1 MILIYVLCSFFCFN
15 KIVKYLNA
23 KLHEKVV
30 SLQIIQHLN
39 IKAMKQLLIF
49 ISVFIVTIV
58 SAQSPVK
65 TKVSLSD
72 ETYDLTTFDTI
83 KLVKPDLN
91 GGKPLMQA
99 ISNRKT
105 DRQFDS
111 RNLSL
116 KHLSEILWVA
126 NGINRANGKRAVPSA
141 MGLYPLQ
148 TYAVLANGIY
158 FYNPKKHQ
166 LEPVVKGDY
175 RNLAGKQSFVDTAP
189 LNLLFIAKR
198 KKANDNFELSMM
210 DSGYCGQ
217 NVYLYCASEG
227 LKCVVRTGA
236 KEAELLKVMKLD
248 ESYKFILAQ
257 TVGY

>member
-1 MILIYVLCSFFCFN
+1 
-15 KIVKYLNA
+15 
-23 KLHEKVV
+23 
-30 SLQIIQHLN
+30 
-39 IKAMKQLLIF
+39 MKQLLF
-49 ISVFIVTIV
+49 AISMLVVTFA
-58 SAQSPVK
+58 SSQTTK
-65 TKVSLSD
+65 TKMTNAPM
-72 ETYDLTTFDTI
+72 ELTTFDTI
-83 KLVKPDLN
+83 KLLAPDTL

-99 ISNRKT
+99 ILHRKS
-105 DRQFDS
+105 DRQFDT

-126 NGINRANGKRAVPSA
+126 NGINRTNGKRTVPSA

-158 FYNPKKHQ
+158 FYNPKKQQ

-175 RNLAGKQSFVDTAP
+175 RSLAGKQTFVDNAP
-189 LNLLFIAKR
+189 LNLLFIAKAR
-198 KKANDNFELSMM
+198 NANDNFQMAMM

-227 LKCVVRTGA
+227 LKCVVRAGA
-236 KEAELLKVMKLD
+236 KEVELLKAMNLG
-248 ESYKFILAQ
+248 ENYKFILAQ

>member
-1 MILIYVLCSFFCFN
+1 MK
-15 KIVKYLNA
+15 KI
-23 KLHEKVV
+23 
-30 SLQIIQHLN
+30 
-39 IKAMKQLLIF
+39 IF
-49 ISVFIVTIV
+49 VFIALVVIVTSVI
-58 SAQSPVK
+58 AQVN
-65 TKVSLSD
+65 KVQEKGLPM
-72 ETYDLTTFDTI
+72 ELVAFDTI
-83 KLVKPDLN
+83 KLQAPDTLS
-91 GGKPLMQA
+91 GMPLMQA
-99 ISNRKT
+99 ISRRKS

-126 NGINRANGKRAVPSA
+126 NGINRANGKRTVPSA
-141 MGLYPLQ
+141 MAQYPIQ

-175 RNLAGKQSFVDTAP
+175 RNLAGKQTFVSTAP
-189 LNLLFIAKR
+189 LNILYIAKAR
-198 KKANDNFELSMM
+198 NDKDDFRMAMM

-227 LKCVVRTGA
+227 LKCVVRAGA
-236 KEAELLKVMKLD
+236 QEEQLLKTMNLGPD
-248 ESYKFILAQ
+248 YKFILAQ